1 MHFFETMISSTQTN
15 SPLAKNDAKT
25 AVATATARLKSA
37 HLRITQPRLTIL
49 AAMFRLSQPESIETI
64 HEALGKSGCDLVTV
78 YRCMAVFEEIGI
90 VRRTYFHNGTALY
103 ALRLDD
109 APHYHIVSKATNT
122 VDELD
127 PATALE
133 LNAALVA
140 VEDKLRALGF
150 TNVSHIAEFFGTAPT
165 ANRAHLSEA
174 GRTNAPETNRIA
186 SSAAPEGI

>member
-1 MHFFETMISSTQTN
+1 MNSSPQTN
-15 SPLAKNDAKT
+15 SPLAKTDAKT
-25 AVATATARLKSA
+25 AVATATARLKAA

-49 AAMFRLSQPESIETI
+49 AAMFRRSQPESIETI
-64 HEALGKSGCDLVTV
+64 HEALGKNGCDLVTV

-103 ALRLDD
+103 SLRLDD

-165 ANRAHLSEA
+165 AGRASAPEANRA
-174 GRTNAPETNRIA
+174 
-186 SSAAPEGI
+186 AAQAINEVI

>member
-1 MHFFETMISSTQTN
+1 MTTSSQSN
-15 SPLAKNDAKT
+15 APLVKTDAKT
-25 AVATATARLKSA
+25 AVATATDRLKAA

-49 AAMFRLSQPESIETI
+49 AAMFRSSQPESIETI
-64 HEALGKSGCDLVTV
+64 HETLGKSGCDLVTV

-103 ALRLDD
+103 SLRLDA
-109 APHYHIVSKATNT
+109 APHYHIVSKVTNT

-140 VEDKLRALGF
+140 VENKLRELGY
-150 TNVSHIAEFFGTAPT
+150 TNVSHIAEFFGTAP
-165 ANRAHLSEA
+165 ALS
-174 GRTNAPETNRIA
+174 RPLA
-186 SSAAPEGI
+186 SD

>member
-1 MHFFETMISSTQTN
+1 MIPKPMISSTQTN

-25 AVATATARLKSA
+25 AVATATARLKAA

-49 AAMFRLSQPESIETI
+49 AAMFRRSQPESIETI
-64 HEALGKSGCDLVTV
+64 HEALGKNGCDLVTV

-103 ALRLDD
+103 SLRLDD

-140 VEDKLRALGF
+140 VEDKLRTLGF

-165 ANRAHLSEA
+165 ASRANFSDA
-174 GRTNAPETNRIA
+174 GRTSAPEANRA
-186 SSAAPEGI
+186 SAPAMPEVI

>member
-1 MHFFETMISSTQTN
+1 MTSPTQTS
-15 SPLAKNDAKT
+15 SPQDKTDAKT
-25 AVATATARLKSA
+25 AVATATARLKAA

-49 AAMFRLSQPESIETI
+49 AAMFRRSQPESIETI

-103 ALRLDD
+103 SLRLDD
-109 APHYHIVSKATNT
+109 APHYHIVSKANNS
-122 VDELD
+122 VNELD

-150 TNVSHIAEFFGTAPT
+150 TNVSHIAEFFGTAP
-165 ANRAHLSEA
+165 
-174 GRTNAPETNRIA
+174 IA
-186 SSAAPEGI
+186 SRSGISDPSSANSQ